1 MSRFSTEVVGACL
14 ASMVFGGA
22 VVYFLLGRG
31 KQRGV
36 PEAAPAPDGEQR
48 GADAGA
54 GSGAGAGGAADGAS
68 ADVDEPCKMVM
79 VVRMD
84 LKMGKGK
91 IAAQVRS
98 SAGSRAR
105 AKWSAYPGHCDRR
118 YQCGHAVLG
127 AYQEAQQKHQHY
139 IDAWEEYGQKK
150 IAVKVQSEEDMDAVA
165 ERVRAAGLPHYIVV
179 RAAADLQI

>member
-98 SAGSRAR
+98 SAGSHAHAPSGQLTQVTATGATSVATPCLGHTRRHNRSTSTTLMHGRNTAR
-105 AKWSAYPGHCDRR
+105 RKSR
-118 YQCGHAVLG
+118 
-127 AYQEAQQKHQHY
+127 
-139 IDAWEEYGQKK
+139 
-150 IAVKVQSEEDMDAVA
+150 
-165 ERVRAAGLPHYIVV
+165 
-179 RAAADLQI
+179 